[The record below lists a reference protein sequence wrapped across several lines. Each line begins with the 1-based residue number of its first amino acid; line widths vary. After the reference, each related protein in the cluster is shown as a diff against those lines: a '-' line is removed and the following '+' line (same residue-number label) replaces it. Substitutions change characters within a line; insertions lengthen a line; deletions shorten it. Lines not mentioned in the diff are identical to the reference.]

1 MMLFF
6 NTVPTASSET
16 FGYWA
21 DAISKI
27 TTSASIAAGGVWTI
41 VVYRSARQKEVTSA
55 ALAAKQP
62 FLMRRLELYSEAT
75 LCAARIAVGTDEAEI
90 ASAKRRFWD
99 LYWGPMAIVEDP
111 GVETAMVAFG
121 QALNESVSP
130 TVLETAAIRLA
141 HSCRDSLAASWHVDL
156 SKSGLKL
163 GSREYSREWIN
174 RWRTQRS
181 NV

>member
-1 MMLFF
+1 MILV
-6 NTVPTASSET
+6 NTAPTASCGT

-27 TTSASIAAGGVWTI
+27 ATSLSIAAGGLWTI
-41 VVYRSARQKEVTSA
+41 LVYRRARQKEATSA

-99 LYWGPMAIVEDP
+99 LYWGPMAIVEDAD
-111 GVETAMVAFG
+111 VENAMVVFG
-121 QALNESVSP
+121 QALNDSVSP
-130 TVLETAAIRLA
+130 TALETAAIDLA
-141 HSCRDSLAASWHVDL
+141 HSCRKSLAASWQVDL
-156 SKSGLKL
+156 SKSRLKS
-163 GSREYSREWIN
+163 GPRVYN
-174 RWRTQRS
+174 RG
-181 NV
+181 

>member
-1 MMLFF
+1 MLFF
-6 NTVPTASSET
+6 YTVPTASSET

-27 TTSASIAAGGVWTI
+27 TTSVSIAAGGIWTI
-41 VVYRSARQKEVTSA
+41 VVYRHARQKEATSA

-111 GVETAMVAFG
+111 EVETAMVAFG
-121 QALNESVSP
+121 QALSESVLP
-130 TVLETAAIRLA
+130 TVLEAAAIDLA
-141 HSCRDSLAASWHVDL
+141 HRCRDSLAASWEVDL
-156 SKSGLKL
+156 SKDGLRSSL
-163 GSREYSREWIN
+163 REYN
-174 RWRTQRS
+174 RG
-181 NV
+181 